1 MRALPD
7 ELTIKE
13 SEKDGLGLF
22 AKCDIVFF
30 PHSVC
35 NIYHPYLG
43 WLRTAVGAFLNHSDT
58 PNCVVYETSSEVKLH
73 KLVTDLELQRYL
85 LGTDT
90 NFKEVYVSIKIRYLV
105 QKGTINAGDEIT
117 VSYEDLKHHGIRSIQ
132 DPGFFATAQEAGEA
146 KENYAVRIAANGK
159 EMERVG

>member
-13 SEKDGLGLF
+13 SERDGLGLF

-58 PNCVVYETSSEVKLH
+58 PNCVVYESSSEVKLN
-73 KLVTDLELQRYL
+73 KLIVDLELQRYL
-85 LGTDT
+85 LGTDI
-90 NFKEVYVSIKIRYLV
+90 NFKEVYASVKIRYLV
-105 QKGTINAGDEIT
+105 QKGSIHAGDEIT
-117 VSYEDLKHHGIRSIQ
+117 VSYEDLKHHGIRSVR
-132 DPGFFATAQEAGEA
+132 DTGFLAAAQEEGQA
-146 KENYAVRIAANGK
+146 KENYTTRIAANRNQ
-159 EMERVG
+159 MERVG